1 MIPVRPVW
9 LLFCHAVSLMF
20 VKEPPVVLSKRILNA
35 RLATPAVVLH
45 VPLMRSVMRVSA
57 AASMNQ
63 SALNVAAE
71 PCGTMRL
78 EATSLAVPTA
88 LSATNPAAPPMSVHA
103 PLAVA
108 PVYPYHVIVADVKSP
123 SQRG

>member
-1 MIPVRPVW
+1 MPVRPVW
-9 LLFCHAVSLMF
+9 LLFCQTVSLMF
-20 VKEPPVVLSKRILNA
+20 VKEPPVVLSKRILKA
-35 RLATPAVVLH
+35 RFATPAVVLH
-45 VPLMRSVMRVSA
+45 VELMRSVIRVSA

-88 LSATNPAAPPMSVHA
+88 LRATKPAAPPMSVHA

-108 PVYPYHVIVADVKSP
+108 PVYPYQVIVAEIRSP